1 MRPGA
6 RVALGMSGGVDSS
19 VAARLLTDAGLEV
32 VGITCVFVDDEAS
45 QKAVEDARCVAEQLG
60 IAHEARDRTAAFS
73 CHVIDAF
80 VDEYAAGRTPSP
92 CVVCNRACKI
102 PALIDAADELGCDF
116 VATGHYANVVRR
128 RDRFAI
134 AQAAYAPKDQ
144 SYMLAM
150 LSQDQLKRLLL
161 PLGSLNEGKAAVR
174 ALAREWDLPVAS
186 KSDSQDICFIHGS
199 HLDFL
204 ANRGLAGK
212 PGRIVSLD
220 GKVLGRH
227 EGLHR
232 YTIGQRKGLNIGGAP
247 EPYYVVEKRPGTNEL
262 VVAFASEAMIGS
274 VRVSRMAWQ
283 AIAPEEVAQR
293 CDEQGSFPCSVK
305 LRYRQ
310 AAMPCQLVLGAHDF
324 VDENYAR
331 REGFEGG
338 ERNRTETLLDAE
350 ADSVQVV
357 LEDPQATTA
366 PGQYA
371 VFYDEGVVIGGGV
384 IERTMRV

>member
-1 MRPGA
+1 MISFGEHTELRPGA

-19 VAARLLTDAGLEV
+19 VAARLLMDAGLEV

-60 IAHEARDRTAAFS
+60 IVHETRDRTAAFS

-92 CVVCNRACKI
+92 CVVCNKACKI

-134 AQAAYAPKDQ
+134 ARAAYAPKDQ

-161 PLGSLNEGKAAVR
+161 PLGPLEEGKTAVR
-174 ALAREWDLPVAS
+174 ALAREWGLPVAS

-247 EPYYVVEKRPGTNEL
+247 EPYYVVEKHSDANEL

-274 VRVSRMAWQ
+274 AYVSHMVWQ
-283 AIAPEEVAQR
+283 SIASEEMMQR
-293 CDEQGSFPCSVK
+293 CGEQGSFPCSVK

-310 AAMPCQLVLGAHDF
+310 AAAPCRLIPGAP
-324 VDENYAR
+324 
-331 REGFEGG
+331 
-338 ERNRTETLLDAE
+338 
-350 ADSVQVV
+350 DSVRVV

-384 IERTMRV
+384 IARTMRA

>member
-1 MRPGA
+1 MAPMISFEEHTELRPGA
-6 RVALGMSGGVDSS
+6 RVVLGMSGGVDSS
-19 VAARLLTDAGLEV
+19 VAARLLMDAGLEV
-32 VGITCVFVDDEAS
+32 IGVTCVFVDDDAS
-45 QKAVEDARCVAEQLG
+45 RKAIEDARCVAEMLG
-60 IAHEARDRTAAFS
+60 IQHEVKDCTAAFS
-73 CHVIDAF
+73 CQVIDAF
-80 VDEYAAGRTPSP
+80 VSEYAAGRTPSP
-92 CVVCNRACKI
+92 CVVCNRTCKI
-102 PALIDAADELGCDF
+102 PALIEAADSLGCDF

-134 AQAAYAPKDQ
+134 AHAAYEPKDQ
-144 SYMLAM
+144 SYMLA
-150 LSQDQLKRLLL
+150 LLAQDQLKRLLL
-161 PLGSLNEGKAAVR
+161 PLGAFEEGKTAVR
-174 ALAREWDLPVAS
+174 ALAREWGLPVAS

-204 ANRGLAGK
+204 ADRGLAEE

-220 GKVLGRH
+220 GRVLGRH

-247 EPYYVVEKRPGTNEL
+247 EPYYVVEKRPHANEL

-274 VRVSRMAWQ
+274 AHVSHMVWQ
-283 AIAPEEVAQR
+283 SVAPEEIARR

-310 AAMPCQLVLGAHDF
+310 AAVPCRLVLG
-324 VDENYAR
+324 VP
-331 REGFEGG
+331 G
-338 ERNRTETLLDAE
+338 
-350 ADSVQVV
+350 SVRVV
-357 LEDPQATTA
+357 LDSPQATTA

-384 IERTMRV
+384 IEQTMRD